1 MNNRVL
7 LLLSKGVS
15 YIGTKLFSFALS
27 WYILKQTGSGLNFSI
42 SLLVNYLPT
51 IIFSMIAGRVSDRL
65 KHPNRMLVVCDIASA
80 ITCVIPLVFFSL
92 PAIYCT
98 IFILSCISALFNN
111 VVDAHLPNLDGIVD
125 AVGLKKLASSS
136 QLITSGVNILAPAVG
151 GVLISVIPV
160 KMFAVINIASF
171 LISAFGELFL
181 IFNAAKTTSF
191 KEQSEKKTYSAFL
204 WLLRNKDFRP
214 FLFGDG
220 LVNFCVT
227 AGISVAVPFIITN
240 ALGISSGSYG
250 IITGCLGFGSVLS
263 ALFQTKHPCKTELKY
278 PYVKVGSLGFI
289 MLLISLIARIPYHH
303 ILTVMAFC
311 ILEFIVGWL
320 SVAINIKT
328 ITTIQIFVQDDLR
341 GQVIGTLTAV
351 SYSLIPI
358 SLLLAGTAVDMVES
372 YVIPLICGSLLV
384 VLLGCIRLLDL
395 RANKL
400 PTE

>member
-15 YIGTKLFSFALS
+15 YIGTKLFLFALS

-151 GVLISVIPV
+151 GVLISAIPV

-191 KEQSEKKTYSAFL
+191 KEQSEKKTNSAFL

-227 AGISVAVPFIITN
+227 AGISVSVPFIITN
-240 ALGISSGSYG
+240 AFGIS
-250 IITGCLGFGSVLS
+250 ILRTVPS
-263 ALFQTKHPCKTELKY
+263 A
-278 PYVKVGSLGFI
+278 
-289 MLLISLIARIPYHH
+289 
-303 ILTVMAFC
+303 
-311 ILEFIVGWL
+311 
-320 SVAINIKT
+320 
-328 ITTIQIFVQDDLR
+328 
-341 GQVIGTLTAV
+341 
-351 SYSLIPI
+351 
-358 SLLLAGTAVDMVES
+358 
-372 YVIPLICGSLLV
+372 
-384 VLLGCIRLLDL
+384 
-395 RANKL
+395 
-400 PTE
+400 